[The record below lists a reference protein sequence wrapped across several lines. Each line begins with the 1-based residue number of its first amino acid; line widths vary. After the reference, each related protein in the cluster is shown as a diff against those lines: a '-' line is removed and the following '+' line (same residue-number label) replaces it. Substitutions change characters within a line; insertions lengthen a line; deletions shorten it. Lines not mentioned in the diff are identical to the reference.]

1 MEEITVFVDGTS
13 KGNPGKASYG
23 FLIYDEKGKLL
34 SKNGGRIGITTNNVA
49 EYIALIM
56 GIINCLQFKPKRL
69 KIYTDSQLL
78 VKQIKGEFKIKDEWL
93 KRLYLITSNL
103 LKNFEEFEIFYIS
116 REENKEADKLANSFI
131 ENNLF

>member
-78 VKQIKGEFKIKDEWL
+78 VKQIKGEFKIKDQWL
-93 KRLYLITSNL
+93 KRLYLIASSL
-103 LKNFEEFEIFYIS
+103 LKSFEEFEIFYIS

>member
-34 SKNGGRIGITTNNVA
+34 SKNGGRIGITKNNVA

-78 VKQIKGEFKIKDEWL
+78 VKQIKGEFKIKDQWL
-93 KRLYLITSNL
+93 KRLYLIASSL
-103 LKNFEEFEIFYIS
+103 LKSFEEFEIFYIS

>member
-78 VKQIKGEFKIKDEWL
+78 VKQIKGEFKIKDQWL
-93 KRLYLITSNL
+93 KRLYLIASNL
-103 LKNFEEFEIFYIS
+103 LKGFEEFEILYIS